1 VRMIKLTETREIF
14 SQGVLDTGGQHV
26 ATRPVSYG
34 PSAGRA
40 GRLRW
45 IMRAPLRPDA
55 VNLSLNG
62 NAVPCARQS
71 NVRFC
76 DLGESWAKLG
86 FVAPLGPRQFRA
98 SAADDFPL
106 VGAGGFHH
114 R

>member
-1 VRMIKLTETREIF
+1 VHLY
-14 SQGVLDTGGQHV
+14 D
-26 ATRPVSYG
+26 PN
-34 PSAGRA
+34 
-40 GRLRW
+40 
-45 IMRAPLRPDA
+45 A

-76 DLGESWAKLG
+76 DLEESWAKLG